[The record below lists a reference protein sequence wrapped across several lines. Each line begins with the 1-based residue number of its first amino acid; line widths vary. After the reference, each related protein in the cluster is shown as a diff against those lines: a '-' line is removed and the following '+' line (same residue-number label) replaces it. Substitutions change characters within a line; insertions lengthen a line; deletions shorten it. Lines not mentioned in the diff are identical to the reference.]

1 MAMWHDVA
9 MMHTTLSKMMIIMA
23 MAMMTMKLAF
33 CVLGLFFQVYSTD
46 LITLCWA
53 RGDRARGAHVAL
65 LL

>member
-33 CVLGLFFQVYSTD
+33 CVLGLISSLLHSADNFV
-46 LITLCWA
+46 L
-53 RGDRARGAHVAL
+53 GAG
-65 LL
+65 